1 MSQQADEPDV
11 RKPDLSPLIS
21 ISSGAGIGLMVG
33 AMLGLA
39 MSPTVATFTGAI
51 GAVLAALLGL
61 NDQHF
66 SASKGL
72 RIGAFGL
79 FALIGAAVGLYAKN
93 YGVFAPSLEEK
104 KRAITAAGFSDC
116 QALDLLSGLSL
127 RLTPPEDESNLEER
141 KRKYLSL
148 GYTECQA
155 LGLLARR
162 PAAAESPAGESGEG
176 AGGRQGTMVES
187 TLAASGL
194 MASEVEISACSRLRA
209 LNDESLPLEA
219 VSRAFTAA
227 GPGWKGYAESVGNT
241 KLDPKEKVALLL
253 IGKDAACSGGDLPS
267 APDCD
272 KLRAADTESGQALRE
287 AFAKIEAVA
296 PARKRVESSIDA
308 DADQT
313 TALHL
318 IVGALC
324 GSH

>member
-1 MSQQADEPDV
+1 
-11 RKPDLSPLIS
+11 
-21 ISSGAGIGLMVG
+21 
-33 AMLGLA
+33 MLGLA

-79 FALIGAAVGLYAKN
+79 FALIGAAVGLYARD

-127 RLTPPEDESNLEER
+127 RLTPPEDELNLEER
-141 KRKYLSL
+141 KEKYLSL

-155 LGLLARR
+155 LGLLARG
-162 PAAAESPAGESGEG
+162 PAAAESPAGGSGEG
-176 AGGRQGTMVES
+176 AGGRQANMVES
-187 TLAASGL
+187 TLAARGL
-194 MASEVEISACSRLRA
+194 FAGEVEINACWRLNQLR
-209 LNDESLPLEA
+209 DELLSLKA
-219 VSRAFTAA
+219 VSQALAAA
-227 GPGWKGYAESVGNT
+227 GPGWKAYAELVGDT
-241 KLDPKEKVALLL
+241 KLDPKDQVALLF
-253 IGKDAACSGGDLPS
+253 ISKDAACSDRPLPS
-267 APDCD
+267 APDCE
-272 KLRAADTESGQALRE
+272 KLRAADTESGQALRK
-287 AFAKIEAVA
+287 AFAEIEAVA

-318 IVGALC
+318 IVAALC
-324 GSH
+324 GSP